1 MAKTKNE
8 IVLNAIKSWKQKDKT
23 NEYWFKAIVEGA
35 WNSGY
40 KNGIDDAIEVE
51 KSKHRWI
58 PVTEQLP
65 KYMENVLVTDG
76 VFSGMGWRDFYD
88 YRNTKPREDYWIAP
102 STNVNELG
110 ITHWMPLP
118 EPPKE
123 EYKCESCI
131 YNPPSSCDGKP
142 CTQCDTRNP
151 LTNCYIPADKEEK

>member
-51 KSKHRWI
+51 KSKHLWI
-58 PVTEQLP
+58 PVTKQLP
-65 KYMENVLVTDG
+65 EKYERVLVYSKATRMGRDID
-76 VFSGMGWRDFYD
+76 FINASGNWY
-88 YRNTKPREDYWIAP
+88 
-102 STNVNELG
+102 STQKV
-110 ITHWMPLP
+110 THWMPLP

-123 EYKCESCI
+123 EYKCESCV

-151 LTNCYIPADKEEK
+151 FTNCYVPADKEEK